1 MINLKTAPLLFLKCK
16 TALLFFF
23 FLIVNLQMV
32 SKLVTNADGR
42 IAYMRERIPQQLEAW

>member
-16 TALLFFF
+16 TALLFF